1 MRGGLGRTLLTAFL
15 VLAIVPLSL
24 ISWYATQ
31 RERYDIQREVTAK
44 LASVATMMETQV
56 RQWVENRQAA
66 LALVAALPA
75 TQESARVLAANA
87 GECAAPSHCGL
98 RIAEPSRKFRWGT
111 FREGKADC
119 GLRNSERR
127 EESRRVL
134 RGQLQAL
141 LAQDPA
147 WGHLA
152 VLDSAGRGVLA
163 SADEYIGG
171 TDETPSP
178 QTSVFVGEG
187 SPISEH
193 GLLVTQRITSP
204 DQAGEAGDPMSDG
217 ADGYIGPSAP
227 WAYRRTR
234 RTVGLLVGAL
244 KPGNLVQTMEA
255 VSGLGETGEIYLVD
269 RRGIR
274 WVGADEYIGTPMA
287 VGAGGLRD
295 CAREYTGCGLR
306 IGNMG
311 ADEYMG
317 TLMPQGRAVTSAGI
331 QAALAGLDREGLEEN
346 YAGVP
351 VIGVYRW
358 IPELNLALVA
368 EQAQEEAF
376 ATTDTVTA
384 AVVGATLG
392 VALFTAVI
400 AAVVTQQITRPIV
413 RLTESALNI
422 ADGRL
427 ETRVPVTSRDEI
439 GILAYVFNRMAGEL
453 KTLYDDLEEKVVQ
466 RTALLQKANYQI
478 QRRAIQLAT
487 TVEVSQAATSILEPE
502 QLLREVVLLIRDRF
516 AYTYVGI
523 YLLSQSTSSSVSW
536 ALLQEGVGGNER
548 LAAAKARPVRIA
560 DCVIAPVGTRPWVH
574 GAVSTRGADGG
585 PSGEY
590 TEDVGPP
597 VAVGQ
602 AVLTGKPSIVRV
614 GSPAGSGGAASSGG
628 ADSSEPSRKC
638 GWVNL
643 PESLDL
649 SGRWRVGDEEQAEE
663 VFCSP
668 YIRAELALPLKIGDE
683 RQGRMIGVLD
693 ILSTDAEDF
702 DADDVS
708 VLQTMANQITIALEN
723 ARAYAVE
730 REAAKRLRELDH
742 SKRRFL
748 GHMSHELRTPLTN
761 IIGFSRLMLKGIGGP
776 LTEQQVQDVQIIYH
790 NGQHLLGLIND
801 LLDVS
806 QIEAGL
812 MELEFREVSL
822 ADLIHSVMSTASA
835 LVRDKE
841 IELRQEIA
849 PDLPKVQADEM
860 RIREVL
866 LRLLANAA
874 RLTEQ
879 GAITVRSWQ
888 ADSAE
893 GRPQVFVSVSDT
905 SAGIPP
911 EDQER
916 VFEYPNLPEEEMGK
930 WVNGDRSGRFSPAM
944 ALSKEFV
951 EMHGGRMWVESAV
964 NKGSTFTFTLP
975 LERET

>member
-75 TQESARVLAANA
+75 TQESASALAANA
-87 GECAAPSHCGL
+87 GECTPPQSL
-98 RIAEPSRKFRWGT
+98 RIAPVSTRG
-111 FREGKADC
+111 C
-119 GLRNSERR
+119 GLRNSERS

-152 VLDSAGRGVLA
+152 VLDSEGRGVLA
-163 SADEYIGG
+163 S
-171 TDETPSP
+171 TDP
-178 QTSVFVGEG
+178 QTEALSADKASPVGEG
-187 SPISEH
+187 APSVNGVPISAD
-193 GLLVTQRITSP
+193 GLLVTQRITGP
-204 DQAGEAGDPMSDG
+204 DQK
-217 ADGYIGPSAP
+217 
-227 WAYRRTR
+227 
-234 RTVGLLVGAL
+234 TVGLLVGAL

-274 WVGADEYIGTPMA
+274 WVGTPEDC
-287 VGAGGLRD
+287 GLRD
-295 CAREYTGCGLR
+295 CAREYTDCGLR
-306 IGNMG
+306 IGNVG
-311 ADEYMG
+311 ADETIG

-376 ATTDTVTA
+376 ATTDTVRA

-427 ETRVPVTSRDEI
+427 EQRVPVTSRDEI

-523 YLLSQSTSSSVSW
+523 YLLSQSTSSPVSW
-536 ALLQEGVGGNER
+536 ALLQEGVGGNDR
-548 LAAAKARPVRIA
+548 LAAAKARPVPIEDGAALPR
-560 DCVIAPVGTRPWVH
+560 PVG
-574 GAVSTRGADGG
+574 ANGADGADG
-585 PSGEY
+585 TIG
-590 TEDVGPP
+590 TIGPP

-614 GSPAGSGGAASSGG
+614 GSAAGSGS
-628 ADSSEPSRKC
+628 ADSSEHERKC
-638 GWVNL
+638 GWG
-643 PESLDL
+643 PMGT
-649 SGRWRVGDEEQAEE
+649 SGHPGPFGKVGDEEQAEE

-683 RQGRMIGVLD
+683 RQGRIIGVLD

-822 ADLIHSVMSTASA
+822 ADLIHSVMATASA

-874 RLTEQ
+874 RFTEQ

-888 ADSAE
+888 ADNAE
-893 GRPQVFVSVSDT
+893 GTPQVFVSVSDT

-916 VFEYPNLPEEEMGK
+916 IFEYPNLPERAGADGGTSAYTREL
-930 WVNGDRSGRFSPAM
+930 SGRFSPAM